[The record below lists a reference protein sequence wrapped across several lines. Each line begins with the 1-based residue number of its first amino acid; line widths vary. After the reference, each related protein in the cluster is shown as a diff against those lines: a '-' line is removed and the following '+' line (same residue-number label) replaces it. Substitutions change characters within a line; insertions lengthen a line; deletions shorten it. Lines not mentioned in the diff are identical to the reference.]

1 MATISSHVLD
11 SVVGDH
17 ARAIAIDCIRVSDR
31 HTLFSS
37 IANEEGRISEQVE
50 IEPDTEYELVFHTA
64 AYFANRSKLPSDGG
78 QILNSVVV
86 RLQMPDPQGKYHIP
100 VMISPHSYNIWW
112 SGVNPQ

>member
-31 HTLFSS
+31 SVLFSS
-37 IANEEGRISEQVE
+37 IANREGRISETVA
-50 IEPDTEYELVFHTA
+50 IEPSAEYELVFHTA
-64 AYFANRSKLPSDGG
+64 AYFADRHPLPSDGG
-78 QILNSVVV
+78 QILNCVVV
-86 RLQMPDPQGKYHIP
+86 RLQMPDPDGKYHIP

-112 SGVNPQ
+112 SGVDPE